1 MKTTS
6 KQPMKTLIAISVI
19 ALIALALVPQLHFAH
34 AQLLGQ
40 KTGEKQYINLRA
52 EVWNEFFRMTTAAF
66 TVGAIVSG
74 TMIWLVWRFRE
85 SNPKNKAPT
94 RWEKLDDPTTGTYDK
109 EEGGH

>member
-6 KQPMKTLIAISVI
+6 NQQMKTLIAVSIVT
-19 ALIALALVPQLHFAH
+19 LIALVLLPQMHFAN
-34 AQLLGQ
+34 AQLGQ
-40 KTGEKQYINLRA
+40 KVSEKQYINLRA

-85 SNPKNKAPT
+85 SNPKNKNPT
-94 RWEKLDDPTTGTYDK
+94 KWEKFDDPTAGTYD
-109 EEGGH
+109 EGGH

>member
-6 KQPMKTLIAISVI
+6 NQQMKTLLAVLIVT
-19 ALIALALVPQLHFAH
+19 LIALVLVPQMHFAN
-34 AQLLGQ
+34 AQVGQ
-40 KTGEKQYINLRA
+40 KVSEKQYINLRA

-85 SNPKNKAPT
+85 SNPKNKTPT
-94 RWEKLDDPTTGTYDK
+94 KWEKFDDPTSGTY

>member
-1 MKTTS
+1 
-6 KQPMKTLIAISVI
+6 MKTLIAISIITLLGV
-19 ALIALALVPQLHFAH
+19 ALVSQIHLAH
-34 AQLLGQ
+34 AQLSEQ
-40 KTGEKQYINLRA
+40 TSAKQYLNLRA

-94 RWEKLDDPTTGTYDK
+94 KWEHLEDPTAGSYE
-109 EEGGH
+109 EEGH

>member
-1 MKTTS
+1 
-6 KQPMKTLIAISVI
+6 MKTLIAISIITLV
-19 ALIALALVPQLHFAH
+19 ALALVSQLHFAH
-34 AQLLGQ
+34 AQLAQ
-40 KTGEKQYINLRA
+40 QTSAKQYINLRA

-94 RWEKLDDPTTGTYDK
+94 KWEHLDDPTAGSYE
-109 EEGGH
+109 EEGH

>member
-1 MKTTS
+1 
-6 KQPMKTLIAISVI
+6 MKTLIAVSIITLV
-19 ALIALALVPQLHFAH
+19 ALALIPQINFAH
-34 AQLLGQ
+34 AQLAQ
-40 KTGEKQYINLRA
+40 QTSAKQYLDVRA

-94 RWEKLDDPTTGTYDK
+94 KWEHLDDPTAGSYE
-109 EEGGH
+109 EEGH